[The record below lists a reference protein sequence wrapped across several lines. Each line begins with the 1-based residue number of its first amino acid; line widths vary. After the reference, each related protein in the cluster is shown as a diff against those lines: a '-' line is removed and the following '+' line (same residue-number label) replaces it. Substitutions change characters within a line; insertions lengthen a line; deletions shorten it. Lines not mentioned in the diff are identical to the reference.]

1 MRDKHGCNTAT
12 ASAVRRLVCIFVSFC
27 HISIGSLRRLR
38 VAEAGMAMKIFG
50 PKKKEVIIA
59 CYGDSLLVLFA
70 KY

>member
-1 MRDKHGCNTAT
+1 
-12 ASAVRRLVCIFVSFC
+12 
-27 HISIGSLRRLR
+27 LR